1 VKRPFYGWIIVG
13 AGGIV
18 QWYTSAVF
26 WRGFQAF
33 IPHILGTFGWSSAA
47 TGAAIS
53 IQRTEGGLI
62 SPFVGYMIDKFG
74 PRKIMAFGIITT
86 GFGFIVMSQM
96 QNLWHFYA
104 SIILLTLG
112 MSFGTFIVFV
122 VTVAN
127 WFIKKRARALGVLM
141 SFSAIGGITLPI
153 LVGSIETFGW
163 REVMFY
169 VGIGFWIIG
178 LPATFFMRKTPEE
191 FGLSPDGISEIET
204 NKLNAKKKIYTQNEI
219 PVKLRK
225 VLNMRT
231 FWQLSI
237 ATSFGQLVSSTNLF
251 HFDALTEFGISIK
264 MAAFAA
270 GAVAG
275 GDLIGRAGVAAFGD
289 RMDKRKLLTLS
300 FFVQS
305 IGVGA
310 LALVNWPIF
319 GLNLGII
326 PLPVF
331 VICFGLGFGA
341 SIPLRLSLL
350 ADYFGRRSY
359 GSLVGITSSVN
370 AIFGAIGPALVGLI
384 HDISDSYHIGFSILA
399 ILLLFSIPLSIT
411 LENPSRVAARLRTIR
426 NERD

>member
-1 VKRPFYGWIIVG
+1 
-13 AGGIV
+13 
-18 QWYTSAVF
+18 
-26 WRGFQAF
+26 
-33 IPHILGTFGWSSAA
+33 
-47 TGAAIS
+47 
-53 IQRTEGGLI
+53 
-62 SPFVGYMIDKFG
+62 M
-74 PRKIMAFGIITT
+74 
-86 GFGFIVMSQM
+86 
-96 QNLWHFYA
+96 
-104 SIILLTLG
+104 
-112 MSFGTFIVFV
+112 
-122 VTVAN
+122 
-127 WFIKKRARALGVLM
+127 
-141 SFSAIGGITLPI
+141 
-153 LVGSIETFGW
+153 
-163 REVMFY
+163 
-169 VGIGFWIIG
+169 
-178 LPATFFMRKTPEE
+178 
-191 FGLSPDGISEIET
+191 
-204 NKLNAKKKIYTQNEI
+204 
-219 PVKLRK
+219 
-225 VLNMRT
+225 
-231 FWQLSI
+231 
-237 ATSFGQLVSSTNLF
+237 
-251 HFDALTEFGISIK
+251 
-264 MAAFAA
+264 
-270 GAVAG
+270 AG